1 MTRKKKTRKT
11 GPLAAPKKSK
21 EELKRS
27 SPEPTKHKGK
37 GKKPGSRF
45 NVASG
50 ASKAPKA
57 GSKAADDPRFG
68 SKKPIQLVSA
78 NAPVTPATAQ
88 PRLDQTTLEA
98 ELRSLEN
105 DPELQRLLAAIEDGE
120 DLSASE
126 EAYVD
131 ERTERFEQL
140 AEQLGLTLDDDEDDD
155 WEDSDV

>member
-1 MTRKKKTRKT
+1 M
-11 GPLAAPKKSK
+11 
-21 EELKRS
+21 
-27 SPEPTKHKGK
+27 
-37 GKKPGSRF
+37 
-45 NVASG
+45 
-50 ASKAPKA
+50 
-57 GSKAADDPRFG
+57 
-68 SKKPIQLVSA
+68 SA
-78 NAPVTPATAQ
+78 NAPVAPATAQ
-88 PRLDQTTLEA
+88 PRLDQATLEA

-120 DLSASE
+120 DLSPSE